1 MSELIIYTQK
11 ELDKALKD
19 KIQTIILCAGIYT
32 IPPVKNIVFKRIG
45 PVKVTVQCTAS
56 QAEAEGMVF
65 ENIYPSF
72 KPAYAVNTRESMAV
86 VAAVSSGSYQTSGSS
101 YAGSGQVY
109 RTSGGSFVTSGG
121 SFGSGGGT
129 YFYEYEFEFRS
140 SGSMTGSYSFSY
152 SFSGSAGGLSM
163 LYEGGTEAVC
173 RGNAGCIHVFGY
185 GINLI

>member
-11 ELDKALKD
+11 ELNKALKD
-19 KIQTIILCAGIYT
+19 KIQTIVLCAGIYT
-32 IPPVKNIVFKRIG
+32 IPPVKNTVFKRIG
-45 PVKVTVQCTAS
+45 PVKVTVQCTAA
-56 QAEAEGMVF
+56 QAETEGMVF

-72 KPAYAVNTRESMAV
+72 KPAYAVNTRESMKV
-86 VAAVSSGSYQTSGSS
+86 VAAVSSGSYQTSGGS

-109 RTSGGSFVTSGG
+109 RTSGGSFGTSGG
-121 SFGSGGGT
+121 SFGSGT

-152 SFSGSAGGLSM
+152 SFSYSVGGLSM
-163 LYEGGTEAVC
+163 LYEGSADTVC
-173 RGNAGCIHVFGY
+173 RGNTDCIYVFGY